1 MNTNTNTKT
10 HTNATKLEEER
21 YFKNAT
27 TNSFQAPGMDWQ
39 STEYNPKEWYKKK
52 GF

>member
-1 MNTNTNTKT
+1 MNTNTNM
-10 HTNATKLEEER
+10 HTNATKQEEER

-27 TNSFQAPGMDWQ
+27 TNNSFQAPGMDWQ
-39 STEYNPKEWYKKK
+39 STEYNPKEWHKKK